1 MRLIFLLIP
10 VLLLVCCSRSAAQ
23 QRSFDQLD
31 TERFFRIGG
40 KAGVNIN
47 KIAGQSYKAGFHY
60 NYQLG
65 GFLQFN
71 FSNRFGLQP
80 EISFVQGTAEFS
92 SDATTIYDDL
102 FRDGSQK
109 KASLRSLEIP
119 LLLNINVG
127 LSKHVKL
134 QIGPAFD
141 RLIRQQADSLQY
153 SGTVYKNN
161 SWSAIGGL
169 WIQLPV
175 IHIGGRYKYG
185 LSNINAVDGRE
196 SWRPQAIQI
205 FIGITI

>member
-1 MRLIFLLIP
+1 MRLYT
-10 VLLLVCCSRSAAQ
+10 VASLLLLTTIAEPLAAQ
-23 QRSFDQLD
+23 QRSFDQAD
-31 TERFFRIGG
+31 SERFFRFGG

-47 KIAGQSYKAGFHY
+47 KIAGQSYKAGYNY
-60 NYQLG
+60 NYQVG

-80 EISFVQGTAEFS
+80 EINFVQGTSEFS

-127 LSKHVKL
+127 ESKHVKL

-141 RLIRQQADSLQY
+141 RLIRQQADSLQIPGGLY
-153 SGTVYKNN
+153 RNN
-161 SWSAIGGL
+161 SWSVVGGL
-169 WIQLPV
+169 WIQLPL

-185 LSNINAVDGRE
+185 LQNINAVDARE
-196 SWRPQAIQI
+196 QWRPQAIQI

>member
-1 MRLIFLLIP
+1 MRQYFILMVMAWL
-10 VLLLVCCSRSAAQ
+10 VLAGRGIAQ
-23 QRSFDQLD
+23 QRSFDQYD
-31 TERFFRIGG
+31 SERFFRVGG

-47 KIAGQSYKAGFHY
+47 KIAGQSYKAGYHY

-80 EISFVQGTAEFS
+80 EINFVQGTSEFS
-92 SDATTIYDDL
+92 NDATTIYDDL

-134 QIGPAFD
+134 QIGPVFD
-141 RLIRQQADSLQY
+141 RLIRQQSDSLQY
-153 SGTVYKNN
+153 SGSLYKSN

-169 WIQLPV
+169 WIQLPL

-185 LSNINAVDGRE
+185 LQNINAVDGRE
-196 SWRPQAIQI
+196 PWRPQAIQI